1 MQTARPI
8 RRAARMQ
15 RNSQASMHIN
25 SSTAGSGTICL
36 RKRHGLLQKRSWMS
50 IVSDP
55 NLPQQPSLPSQGPS
69 PAGDAENL
77 HVLVAEPV
85 HEEFIGGM
93 DQNRGHNHS
102 QDNAECREAAQQ
114 PRDKWD

>member
-93 DQNRGHNHS
+93 DQIVATTIVRTMLNAGRRLNNRATNG
-102 QDNAECREAAQQ
+102 
-114 PRDKWD
+114 